1 MAFVYRGDLRWGR
14 MLTPGPGPAPPSPTL
29 SAMPSLAPLSPPP
42 PRCPPAQARCPFP
55 TPSDTPQPLAKAR
68 CPPPLGL
75 VLPLPGPRP
84 LPRHAPSSSPTVLQS
99 PSPAVPQPFPAP
111 HPTCRAQPPGR
122 ARTAAVGVWP
132 RPVAGPSDCGDAERP
147 SVHYGPAQASAC
159 RGPRPP
165 TRKTPRCSMALGLT
179 EIDVSEGAAADLAA
193 QSVPV
198 PDPQLHG
205 SGAARYCPPG
215 RFLGL
220 RSGRRRRCCRYCGSG
235 PTPPPSR
242 PRFHHRFLVAP
253 SLSAPQYGADGTVR
267 APPPLLRPLPAP
279 LALSPPRMD
288 SDLPGLNPPSAA

>member
-1 MAFVYRGDLRWGR
+1 MGEDADARPRPCPLR
-14 MLTPGPGPAPPSPTL
+14 APPPACCPPLPRSPL
-29 SAMPSLAPLSPPP
+29 PLPAVPPRPPP
-42 PRCPPAQARCPFP
+42 P
-55 TPSDTPQPLAKAR
+55 
-68 CPPPLGL
+68 
-75 VLPLPGPRP
+75 VLFPRP
-84 LPRHAPSSSPTVLQS
+84 LTPHHRGPLAPASRPPSSSPGSPTIPRHAPSSAPR
-99 PSPAVPQPFPAP
+99 PAVPKTGLSFQPFPAP
-111 HPTCRAQPPGR
+111 HPDPPRRAQPPGR

-132 RPVAGPSDCGDAERP
+132 RPVPGPSAAGMP
-147 SVHYGPAQASAC
+147 NVHSGPPQASAC

-165 TRKTPRCSMALGLT
+165 IRKAPGRSMAPGLT

-242 PRFHHRFLVAP
+242 PRFHHRFPVAP

>member
-1 MAFVYRGDLRWGR
+1 MGGR
-14 MLTPGPGPAPPSPTL
+14 CCRPAQALPPPGPTPSPL
-29 SAMPSLAPLSPPP
+29 PSHPP
-42 PRCPPAQARCPFP
+42 PRCPPAQAPGPFP
-55 TPSDTPQPLAKAR
+55 TPSDTPLPLPEAR

-75 VLPLPGPRP
+75 VLPLPGVRP
-84 LPRHAPSSSPTVLQS
+84 LPRHAPSSAPTVLQS
-99 PSPAVPQPFPAP
+99 PSPAVPRPFPAP
-111 HPTCRAQPPGR
+111 HPAPPRSHSGR
-122 ARTAAVGVWP
+122 WCLAAAGGPGPRTAGM
-132 RPVAGPSDCGDAERP
+132 P

-165 TRKTPRCSMALGLT
+165 TRKAPGCSMAPGLT

-198 PDPQLHG
+198 SDPQLHG
-205 SGAARYCPPG
+205 SGAARCCPPG

-242 PRFHHRFLVAP
+242 PRFHHRFPVAP